1 MHYVHGNVNLLRGE
15 LEMRKKY
22 SVALEISG
30 PTAMWTRPD
39 TGDSPVSYPAPTY
52 SAVKGIFESI
62 LWIQAVEV
70 IPIQIEICAPI
81 VYHSYNTNYGGPL
94 RKGVVIQSGGSFQLL
109 ASALINPCY
118 RLHAEIRRNPKTNGA
133 ISERTRAWQSKTTS
147 PEHAYQEIF
156 NRRLKRGQSFSIP
169 FLGWKEFV
177 PDYVGPFR
185 QTSQVMR
192 DINLQIPSM
201 LRQVFP
207 SGLHSELQYVY
218 DNDVEIT
225 EGVLTFKEVVD
236 VE

>member
-1 MHYVHGNVNLLRGE
+1 MN
-15 LEMRKKY
+15 KKY

-70 IPIQIEICAPI
+70 IPTQIEICAPV

-94 RKGVVIQSGGSFQLL
+94 RKGEIIKSGGSFQLL

-118 RLHAEIRRNPKTNGA
+118 RLHAEIRRNPRTNGVM
-133 ISERTRAWQSKTTS
+133 SERTRAWQSKTTS
-147 PEHAYQEIF
+147 PEHAYREMF
-156 NRRLKRGQSFSIP
+156 NRRLKRGQCFSIP
-169 FLGWKEFV
+169 FLGWKEFA
-177 PDYVGPFR
+177 PDYVGSFR
-185 QTSQVMR
+185 QTTQVMR
-192 DINLQIPSM
+192 DINLRIPSM

-207 SGLHSELQYVY
+207 NGLHSELQYVY
-218 DNDVEIT
+218 DNNVEIT
-225 EGVLTFKEVVD
+225 EGVLTFKD
-236 VE
+236 VTNVE

>member
-1 MHYVHGNVNLLRGE
+1 MS
-15 LEMRKKY
+15 KKY

-109 ASALINPCY
+109 ALALINPCY
-118 RLHAEIRRNPKTNGA
+118 RLHAEIRHNPKANGA
-133 ISERTRAWQSKTTS
+133 ISERTRAWQNKTTS

-207 SGLHSELQYVY
+207 NGLHSELQYVY

>member
-1 MHYVHGNVNLLRGE
+1 MG
-15 LEMRKKY
+15 KKY

-70 IPIQIEICAPI
+70 IPTQIEICAPI

-94 RKGVVIQSGGSFQLL
+94 RKGGVIKSGGSFQLL

-118 RLHAEIRRNPKTNGA
+118 RLHAEIRRNPRTNGVM
-133 ISERTRAWQSKTTS
+133 SERTRAWQSKTTS
-147 PEHAYQEIF
+147 PEHAYQEMF
-156 NRRLKRGQSFSIP
+156 NRRLKRGQCFSIP
-169 FLGWKEFV
+169 FLGWKEFA
-177 PDYVGPFR
+177 PDYVGTFR
-185 QTSQVMR
+185 QTTQVMR
-192 DINLQIPSM
+192 DINLRIPSM

-207 SGLHSELQYVY
+207 NGLHSELQYVY
-218 DNDVEIT
+218 DNDVDIT
-225 EGVLTFKEVVD
+225 EGVLTFKD
-236 VE
+236 VTNVE